1 MNYTDVFG
9 AQTVPP
15 SEESYIFHN
24 LSGADN
30 QLYWPEQYSG
40 AGYLLADI
48 TELTGA
54 GVVAVRL
61 PAADAVSVGESFL
74 LRNRC
79 LDDIQVNDASGAPAA
94 LLPAG
99 QTLFFYV
106 VDNTTPEGQWQIFT
120 FGAGTSAADAV
131 ALAGDGLSVATGR
144 LRVSSEYRAIN
155 SDYPIVPE
163 DRGQILD
170 VVTGTVTV
178 TTPDATTAG
187 DGFYCF
193 IRNSSAG
200 NLTLEGRD
208 TQTVNGALSVPF
220 APGDSVILM
229 STGTNWVTVGYGR
242 SVSGQFSEVIVNAAA
257 GDVTLSSSDV
267 AGRMIRVAGT
277 ATTNIT
283 VTLPAIDNIYFVVV
297 EAGMGAYNVTFTT
310 GSGATTILTASQR
323 TVLTSDGTNVLAAVT
338 TTVTSSLALVDG
350 SAAAPSISFS
360 LDTNTGIYRKTNDTI
375 GFTTGGTERMALSP
389 TGLTLQTALAVAQG
403 GTGATTAVN
412 ALANLGATTNTRN
425 IIAGNGLTGGGDLTA
440 DRTLTLGTPS
450 TLTTA
455 TANAV
460 TATSHTHA
468 ITFPVA
474 SDTVSGIIELA
485 TDAEVQAGVDAVR
498 AVTPAGLASC
508 TATETRTGVVELA
521 TKAEAVVGTDTTRAV
536 TAAGVA
542 AAILSA
548 FPVGSVYITASN
560 INPATFLGGTWSQ
573 IAQGRTLIG
582 VGTLSDDTYA
592 AGATGGA
599 ARVTL
604 TTAEMPSHNHGG
616 ATGTQSADHTHS
628 FSGSTSTIGNHH
640 HTIDDSN
647 SEGSSYGLWAYGNR
661 GGANNNPGLNRTNDA
676 GSHNHTVS
684 GTTGSNSASHTHS
697 VSFQGGGGAHE
708 NRMPYLAVYFWQ
720 RTA

>member
-15 SEESYIFHN
+15 SEESYILHN

-30 QLYWPEQYSG
+30 QLYWPEQYGG

-48 TELTGA
+48 TELVGTGA
-54 GVVAVRL
+54 VAVRL

-106 VDNTTPEGQWQIFT
+106 VDNTTPAGQWQTFT
-120 FGAGTSAADAV
+120 FGTGTSAADAA

-144 LRVSSEYRAIN
+144 LQVSSEYRAIN
-155 SDYPIVPE
+155 FDYPIVPE

-208 TQTVNGALSVPF
+208 TQTVNGALSITF

-229 STGTNWVTVGYGR
+229 STSTNWVTVGYGR

-257 GDVTLSSSDV
+257 GDVTLGSSDV

-323 TVLTSDGTNVLAAVT
+323 TVLTSDGVNVLAAVT

-350 SAAAPSISFS
+350 SATAPSISFS
-360 LDTNTGIYRKTNDTI
+360 LDTDTGLFRKGNNVIGVAAGGAEVGSFGSAGFVGNVTGDVTGNVTGNVSGNVSGNAGTVTNGVYTTGNQTI
-375 GFTTGGTERMALSP
+375 GGTKTFSSPIVGSITGNAGTA
-389 TGLTLQTALAVAQG
+389 TALQTARTIG
-403 GTGATTAVN
+403 GVSFDGTANINLPGVN
-412 ALANLGATTNTRN
+412 
-425 IIAGNGLTGGGDLTA
+425 IAGNQDTGGNAG
-440 DRTLTLGTPS
+440 
-450 TLTTA
+450 TA
-455 TANAV
+455 TK
-460 TATSHTHA
+460 
-468 ITFPVA
+468 
-474 SDTVSGIIELA
+474 LA
-485 TDAEVQAGVDAVR
+485 TARTITITGDVSY
-498 AVTPAGLASC
+498 TSPAFDGSAN
-508 TATETRTGVVELA
+508 
-521 TKAEAVVGTDTTRAV
+521 V
-536 TAAGVA
+536 TAAA
-542 AAILSA
+542 TLAN
-548 FPVGSVYITASN
+548 GSVTSSKLA
-560 INPATFLGGTWSQ
+560 
-573 IAQGRTLIG
+573 
-582 VGTLSDDTYA
+582 
-592 AGATGGA
+592 
-599 ARVTL
+599 
-604 TTAEMPSHNHGG
+604 
-616 ATGTQSADHTHS
+616 
-628 FSGSTSTIGNHH
+628 STI
-640 HTIDDSN
+640 DY
-647 SEGSSYGLWAYGNR
+647 GSL
-661 GGANNNPGLNRTNDA
+661 T
-676 GSHNHTVS
+676 
-684 GTTGSNSASHTHS
+684 
-697 VSFQGGGGAHE
+697 
-708 NRMPYLAVYFWQ
+708 
-720 RTA
+720 

>member
-15 SEESYIFHN
+15 SEESYVFHN
-24 LSGADN
+24 LSGTDN

-40 AGYLLADI
+40 AGYRLADI

-54 GVVAVRL
+54 GAVAVRL

-106 VDNTTPEGQWQIFT
+106 VDNTTPAGQWQIFT
-120 FGAGTSAADAV
+120 FGAGTSAADAA

-144 LRVSSEYRAIN
+144 LQVSSEYRAIN

-208 TQTVNGALSVPF
+208 AQTVNGAPSVTF

-257 GDVTLSSSDV
+257 GNVTLSSSDV

-297 EAGMGAYNVTFTT
+297 EAGMGSYGATFTT
-310 GSGATTILTASQR
+310 GSGAVTVLTANQR

-350 SAAAPSISFS
+350 SAAAPSIGFS
-360 LDTNTGIYRKTNDTI
+360 LDPDTGLFRKGNNVIGVAAGGAEVGSFGSAGFVGNVTGNVTGNVSGNAGTVTNGVYTTGNQTI
-375 GFTTGGTERMALSP
+375 GGTKTFSSPIVGSITGNAGTA
-389 TGLTLQTALAVAQG
+389 TALQTARTIG
-403 GTGATTAVN
+403 GVSFDGTANINLPGVN
-412 ALANLGATTNTRN
+412 
-425 IIAGNGLTGGGDLTA
+425 IAGNQDTSGNAATVTNGVYTTGNQTIGGNKTFS
-440 DRTLTLGTPS
+440 G
-450 TLTTA
+450 TA
-455 TANAV
+455 TF
-460 TATSHTHA
+460 S
-468 ITFPVA
+468 
-474 SDTVSGIIELA
+474 
-485 TDAEVQAGVDAVR
+485 
-498 AVTPAGLASC
+498 
-508 TATETRTGVVELA
+508 GVVDGPALVN
-521 TKAEAVVGTDTTRAV
+521 KM
-536 TAAGVA
+536 
-542 AAILSA
+542 
-548 FPVGSVYITASN
+548 FPVGSIYITAGGT
-560 INPATFLGGTWSQ
+560 NPGTFLGGTWAQ
-573 IAQGRTLIG
+573 IAAGRTLIG
-582 VGTLSDDTYA
+582 VGTLGTDTYA
-592 AGATGGA
+592 AGAEGGA

-604 TTAEMPSHNHGG
+604 TTTEMPSHNHGG

-628 FSGSTSTIGNHH
+628 GTTASSGAHTHTYTASNFSGNVTRDYGSDSISHGTRNTDSAGA
-640 HTIDDSN
+640 HTHTFTT
-647 SEGSSYGLWAYGNR
+647 
-661 GGANNNPGLNRTNDA
+661 GGISA
-676 GSHNHTVS
+676 NHTHAI
-684 GTTGSNSASHTHS
+684 TA
-697 VSFQGGGGAHE
+697 QGGGGAHE

>member
-15 SEESYIFHN
+15 SEESYILHN
-24 LSGADN
+24 ITGIDN
-30 QLYWPEQYSG
+30 QFYWPEQYG
-40 AGYLLADI
+40 GFGYLLADI
-48 TELTGA
+48 TELVSDGA
-54 GVVAVRL
+54 AAVRL
-61 PAADAVSVGESFL
+61 PVANGASVGESFL

-106 VDNTTPEGQWQIFT
+106 VDNTTPAGQWQIFT

-131 ALAGDGLSVATGR
+131 ALAGGGLSVATGR

-178 TTPDATTAG
+178 TAPDAATAG
-187 DGFYCF
+187 EGFYCF

-200 NLTLEGRD
+200 NLTLEGYG
-208 TQTVNGALSVPF
+208 TQTVNGAPSVTL

-257 GDVTLSSSDV
+257 GDVTLNSSDV
-267 AGRMIRVAGT
+267 AGRMIRVVGT
-277 ATTNIT
+277 ATANIT

-297 EAGMGAYNVTFTT
+297 EAGMGSYNVIFTT
-310 GSGATTILTASQR
+310 GSGAVTVLTASQR

-350 SAAAPSISFS
+350 SAVAPSISFS
-360 LDTNTGIYRKTNDTI
+360 LDTDTGLFRKGNNVIGVAAGGAEVGSFGSSGFVGNVTGNVSGNVSGNAGTVTNGVYTTGNQTI
-375 GFTTGGTERMALSP
+375 GGTKAFSSPIAGSITGNAGTA
-389 TGLTLQTALAVAQG
+389 TALQTARTIG
-403 GTGATTAVN
+403 GVSFDGTANINLPGVN
-412 ALANLGATTNTRN
+412 
-425 IIAGNGLTGGGDLTA
+425 IAGNQNTSGNAGTVTNGVYTTGTQTITGNKTFSG
-440 DRTLTLGTPS
+440 
-450 TLTTA
+450 TA
-455 TANAV
+455 TFSGTV
-460 TATSHTHA
+460 DGTAL
-468 ITFPVA
+468 VN
-474 SDTVSGIIELA
+474 
-485 TDAEVQAGVDAVR
+485 
-498 AVTPAGLASC
+498 
-508 TATETRTGVVELA
+508 
-521 TKAEAVVGTDTTRAV
+521 KM
-536 TAAGVA
+536 
-542 AAILSA
+542 
-548 FPVGSVYITASN
+548 FPVGSIYITAGDT
-560 INPATFLGGTWSQ
+560 NPGTFLGGTWAQ
-573 IAQGRTLIG
+573 IAAGRTLIG
-582 VGTLSDDTYA
+582 AGTLGTDTYA
-592 AGATGGA
+592 AGAEGGA
-599 ARVTL
+599 ARVAL

-628 FSGSTSTIGNHH
+628 
-640 HTIDDSN
+640 
-647 SEGSSYGLWAYGNR
+647 
-661 GGANNNPGLNRTNDA
+661 
-676 GSHNHTVS
+676 
-684 GTTGSNSASHTHS
+684 GTTASAGAHTHTTPLSDGGYFQYAGGGGTSGINIPLGADGTTSSAGAHTHTFTTNGVSANHTHS
-697 VSFQGGGGAHE
+697 ISAQGGGGAHE

>member
-15 SEESYIFHN
+15 SEESYILHN
-24 LSGADN
+24 ITGIDN
-30 QLYWPEQYSG
+30 QFYWPEQYSG

-54 GVVAVRL
+54 GAVAVRL

-106 VDNTTPEGQWQIFT
+106 VDNTTPAGQWQIFT

-131 ALAGDGLSVATGR
+131 ALAGDGLSGATGR
-144 LRVSSEYRAIN
+144 LQVSPEYRAIN
-155 SDYPIVPE
+155 SDYPIVAD

-170 VVTGTVTV
+170 VVTGTITV
-178 TTPDATTAG
+178 TTPDAATAG

-200 NLTLEGRD
+200 NLTLEGYS
-208 TQTVNGALSVPF
+208 TQTVNGALSITF

-277 ATTNIT
+277 ATANIT

-297 EAGMGAYNVTFTT
+297 EAGMGSYNVIFTT
-310 GSGATTILTASQR
+310 GGGAVTVLTASQR

-350 SAAAPSISFS
+350 SAVAPSISFS
-360 LDTNTGIYRKTNDTI
+360 LDTDTGLFRKGNNVIGVVAGGAEVGSFGSSGFVGNVTGNVSGNAGTVTNGVYTTGNQTI
-375 GFTTGGTERMALSP
+375 GGTKTFSNPIVGSVTGNAGTA
-389 TGLTLQTALAVAQG
+389 TALQTARTIG
-403 GTGATTAVN
+403 GVSFDGTANINLPGVNTTGNQDTSGNAGTVTNGVYTT
-412 ALANLGATTNTRN
+412 GTQTIT
-425 IIAGNGLTGGGDLTA
+425 GNKTFSG
-440 DRTLTLGTPS
+440 
-450 TLTTA
+450 TA
-455 TANAV
+455 TFSGTV
-460 TATSHTHA
+460 DGTAL
-468 ITFPVA
+468 VN
-474 SDTVSGIIELA
+474 
-485 TDAEVQAGVDAVR
+485 
-498 AVTPAGLASC
+498 
-508 TATETRTGVVELA
+508 
-521 TKAEAVVGTDTTRAV
+521 KM
-536 TAAGVA
+536 
-542 AAILSA
+542 
-548 FPVGSVYITASN
+548 FPVGSIYITATSTS
-560 INPATFLGGTWSQ
+560 PASFLGGTWSQ
-573 IAQGRTLIG
+573 IAAGRTLIG
-582 VGTLSDDTYA
+582 VGTLGDDTYA
-592 AGATGGA
+592 AGDTGGV

-604 TTAEMPSHNHGG
+604 TTTEMPSHNHGG
-616 ATGTQSADHTHS
+616 ATGTESADHTHS
-628 FSGSTSTIGNHH
+628 GTTSSAGAHTHTYKKFNGWANGGGGSTNTTIDGNGALTYFADTVTTSEGAHT
-640 HTIDDSN
+640 HTITT
-647 SEGSSYGLWAYGNR
+647 
-661 GGANNNPGLNRTNDA
+661 GAN
-676 GSHNHTVS
+676 
-684 GTTGSNSASHTHS
+684 SADHTHAITS
-697 VSFQGGGGAHE
+697 QGSGGAHE

>member
-48 TELTGA
+48 TELVGTGA
-54 GVVAVRL
+54 VAVRL

-106 VDNTTPEGQWQIFT
+106 VDNTTPAGQWQIFT

-131 ALAGDGLSVATGR
+131 ALAGDGLSVAAGR

-155 SDYPIVPE
+155 FDYPIVPE
-163 DRGQILD
+163 NRGQILD

-208 TQTVNGALSVPF
+208 TQTVNGALSVTF

-257 GDVTLSSSDV
+257 GDVALSSSDV

-277 ATTNIT
+277 ATTSIT

-297 EAGMGAYNVTFTT
+297 EAGMGVHGANFTAGGGGAVTV
-310 GSGATTILTASQR
+310 LTANQR

-360 LDTNTGIYRKTNDTI
+360 LDSDTGFYRSGPGAI
-375 GFTTGGTERMALSP
+375 SFTSNGEKKLKFGP
-389 TGLTLQTALAVAQG
+389 TGLESGVLAERVDFVPVDGLVETNVQGAIEALQLSTVKTAGVQDLSNKTLLTTKEKVSVSSAAAAGTVNLDAATASILYYQSAAGGNWTLNVRGNSGTTLSSLMAVGTATTVVFMNTNGGTAYRLTSLKVDSVTITPRWQGGTAPSTGNANSIDAYVITIIKTSESAFTALAS
-403 GTGATTAVN
+403 
-412 ALANLGATTNTRN
+412 LTRF
-425 IIAGNGLTGGGDLTA
+425 A
-440 DRTLTLGTPS
+440 
-450 TLTTA
+450 
-455 TANAV
+455 
-460 TATSHTHA
+460 
-468 ITFPVA
+468 
-474 SDTVSGIIELA
+474 
-485 TDAEVQAGVDAVR
+485 
-498 AVTPAGLASC
+498 
-508 TATETRTGVVELA
+508 
-521 TKAEAVVGTDTTRAV
+521 
-536 TAAGVA
+536 
-542 AAILSA
+542 
-548 FPVGSVYITASN
+548 
-560 INPATFLGGTWSQ
+560 
-573 IAQGRTLIG
+573 
-582 VGTLSDDTYA
+582 
-592 AGATGGA
+592 
-599 ARVTL
+599 
-604 TTAEMPSHNHGG
+604 
-616 ATGTQSADHTHS
+616 
-628 FSGSTSTIGNHH
+628 
-640 HTIDDSN
+640 
-647 SEGSSYGLWAYGNR
+647 
-661 GGANNNPGLNRTNDA
+661 
-676 GSHNHTVS
+676 
-684 GTTGSNSASHTHS
+684 
-697 VSFQGGGGAHE
+697 
-708 NRMPYLAVYFWQ
+708 
-720 RTA
+720 

>member
-48 TELTGA
+48 TELVGTGA
-54 GVVAVRL
+54 VAVRL

-79 LDDIQVNDASGAPAA
+79 LNDIQVNDASGTPAA

-106 VDNTTPEGQWQIFT
+106 VDNTTSAGQWQIFT

-144 LRVSSEYRAIN
+144 LQVSSEYRAIN

-208 TQTVNGALSVPF
+208 TQTVNGALSITF

-257 GDVTLSSSDV
+257 GDVTLGSDDV
-267 AGRMIRVAGT
+267 SGRMIRVTGVASSD
-277 ATTNIT
+277 IT
-283 VTLPAIDNIYFVVV
+283 VTLPSTDNIYFVSVDPSV
-297 EAGMGAYNVTFTT
+297 GEFNVIFTT
-310 GSGATTILTASQR
+310 GSGLVSSLTANQR
-323 TVLTSDGTNVLAAVT
+323 TVLSSDGTNVVPAVT
-338 TTVTSSLALVDG
+338 TTVTSTLVLVDG
-350 SAAAPSISFS
+350 SAAAPSINFS
-360 LDTNTGIYRKTNDTI
+360 LDPNTGLFRKGNDQL
-375 GFTTGGTERMALSP
+375 GVAAGGAEVAVFGAAGLSLSAP
-389 TGLTLQTALAVAQG
+389 LPIASG
-403 GTGATTAVN
+403 GTGANTAAV
-412 ALANLGATTNTRN
+412 ARTNLGLGSAAVQSDDRYAHRANNLSDLSSISTARQNLLINNVTNDAQLK
-425 IIAGNGLTGGGDLTA
+425 IASNLFDV
-440 DRTLTLGTPS
+440 
-450 TLTTA
+450 
-455 TANAV
+455 ANAV
-460 TATSHTHA
+460 TAFNNIKQAATTDYMG
-468 ITFPVA
+468 V
-474 SDTVSGIIELA
+474 VELA
-485 TDAEVQAGVDAVR
+485 TNAEAQTGTDTVR
-498 AVTPAGLASC
+498 AVTPAG
-508 TATETRTGVVELA
+508 V
-521 TKAEAVVGTDTTRAV
+521 KAAI
-536 TAAGVA
+536 AAGLIA
-542 AAILSA
+542 A
-548 FPVGSVYITASN
+548 FPVGSVYITTTN
-560 INPATFLGGTWSQ
+560 TNPSTFLGGTWTQ

-582 VGTLSDDTYA
+582 VGSLSGDTYT
-592 AGATGGA
+592 AGATGGSA
-599 ARVTL
+599 WVTL
-604 TTAEMPSHNHGG
+604 DINQMPAHDHGG
-616 ATGTQSADHTHS
+616 NTGINSVGHTHS
-628 FSGSTSTIGNHH
+628 GNTSTSGSHTHAITTRAGVIKDEIARVAGSVSSGDSESTSVYSDPGTM
-640 HTIDDSN
+640 T
-647 SEGSSYGLWAYGNR
+647 SEGA
-661 GGANNNPGLNRTNDA
+661 
-676 GSHNHTVS
+676 HNHTF
-684 GTTGSNSASHTHS
+684 TTGGQSANHIHS
-697 VSFQGGGGAHE
+697 IPAQGGGMSHE